1 MNGDCSEAIYRVI
14 GASMYDFA
22 IIGAGVIG
30 SGIARA
36 LSRYKGSVCLIEKAD
51 DVASGASRANS
62 GIVHGGYAAKHGTLK
77 GQLNV
82 TGNRMFEDLNKQL
95 NFGYRKTGGLV
106 LGFDDYDLKSL
117 KMLLENGQ
125 ANGIVDLKII
135 GTDEIL
141 RIDPNLNRSVKYA
154 LYAKDVGV
162 TSPYEYTI
170 ALAENAVLNGAEL
183 FLGTEILDIIKK
195 DNGFE
200 LITDKE
206 KITTRTVINASGVYS
221 DFISKMAGVD
231 YFKIIPR
238 KGQYILFQKGTGAAV
253 NSVVFQV
260 PTKQGKGI
268 LVTSTYHG
276 NLMLGPNS
284 EEVSSRE
291 DKETDEMT
299 LKYVI
304 DAARKSL
311 PDFDLKKRLNTF
323 SGIRP
328 TPNTGDFIIKEEYPG
343 FINAAGIES
352 PGLTSSPA
360 IAEMVVNIIKNRIT
374 LENDN
379 YFNPYRE
386 AIIKPGTFNA
396 AEIKRRID
404 LNSGDER
411 IICRCERVT
420 EGEIKDAL
428 SRNIKVN
435 TRKAVKMR
443 TRAGMGFCQG
453 EFCGPRVDEIINRM
467 KNE

>member
-1 MNGDCSEAIYRVI
+1 
-14 GASMYDFA
+14 MYDYA
-22 IIGAGVIG
+22 IIGAGVTG
-30 SGIARA
+30 CSIARE
-36 LSRYKGSVCLIEKAD
+36 LSKYKADVCILEKAD
-51 DVASGASRANS
+51 DVASGASKANS

-82 TGNRMFEDLNKQL
+82 LGNRMFEDLNKQL
-95 NFGYRKTGGLV
+95 NFGYRKTVGLV
-106 LGFDDYDLKSL
+106 LGFDDYDLESL
-117 KMLLENGQ
+117 KMLL
-125 ANGIVDLKII
+125 ANGIENGVKDLRII
-135 GTDEIL
+135 ERDEIL
-141 RIDPNLNRSVKYA
+141 RIDPNLNWSVKYA

-170 ALAENAVLNGAEL
+170 ALAENAVSNRVDL
-183 FLGTEILDIIKK
+183 FLGTEILDIVKK
-195 DNGFE
+195 GKGFE

-206 KITTRTVINASGVYS
+206 KINARTVINAAGVYS
-221 DFISKMAGVD
+221 DSISKMAGVD

-253 NSVVFQV
+253 SSVVFQV

-284 EEVSSRE
+284 EEVSNRE

-299 LKYVI
+299 LEYVI
-304 DAARKSL
+304 DAARRSL
-311 PDFDLKKRLNTF
+311 PDFDLKKRLKTF

-328 TPNTGDFIIKEEYPG
+328 TPDTGDFIIKEEYPG
-343 FINAAGIES
+343 FINVAGIES

-374 LENDN
+374 LEDN
-379 YFNPYRE
+379 NNFNPYRE
-386 AIIKPGTFNA
+386 AIIKPNTFNA
-396 AEIKRRID
+396 AEVKRRID
-404 LNSGDER
+404 LASGNER

-420 EGEIKDAL
+420 EGEIRDAL
-428 SRNIKVN
+428 TRNIDVN

-453 EFCGPRVDEIINRM
+453 KFCGSRVDAVI
-467 KNE
+467 KKPV

>member
-1 MNGDCSEAIYRVI
+1 
-14 GASMYDFA
+14 MYDFA
-22 IIGAGVIG
+22 IIGSGVTG
-30 SGIARA
+30 CSIARE
-36 LSRYKGSVCLIEKAD
+36 LSKYKADVCILEKAD
-51 DVASGASRANS
+51 DVASGASKANS

-77 GQLNV
+77 GRLNV
-82 TGNRMFEDLNKQL
+82 PGNRMFEDLNRQL

-117 KMLLENGQ
+117 KMLLENGL
-125 ANGIVDLKII
+125 ANGVADLKII
-135 GTDEIL
+135 EVDEIL

-162 TSPYEYTI
+162 ISPYEYTI
-170 ALAENAVLNGAEL
+170 ALAENAVSNGAEL

-200 LITDKE
+200 LITNK
-206 KITTRTVINASGVYS
+206 KSIKARIVINAAGVYS
-221 DFISKMAGVD
+221 DSVSKMAGVD

-284 EEVSSRE
+284 EEVSNRE

-299 LKYVI
+299 LEYVI

-311 PDFDLKKRLNTF
+311 PDFDLKKRLKTF

-360 IAEMVVNIIKNRIT
+360 IAEMVIDIIKNRVN
-374 LENDN
+374 LEKND
-379 YFNPYRE
+379 YFNPHRE
-386 AIIKPGTFNA
+386 AIIKPNTFNA
-396 AEIKRRID
+396 AEVKRRID
-404 LNSGDER
+404 LPSGDER
-411 IICRCERVT
+411 IVCRCERVT

-428 SRNIKVN
+428 TRNISVN

-453 EFCGPRVDEIINRM
+453 KFCGSRVDAVISEQLSGKSRGRT
-467 KNE
+467 